1 MGGRRRQRI
10 RTWAEELVAL
20 HGADVARMVGLDG
33 PLPDVRI
40 DVQPAGPP
48 GLTSGLTIT
57 LSEAWFAEHPDDAGC
72 VIHELAHAYMRA
84 PRYDDTT
91 VWLIEGLADHVRDTL
106 GLEASWTFA
115 HFEAGKATA
124 GYQTT
129 ADFLAWLDGR
139 DPGASVE
146 LCRRLIADTYDEGAF
161 GDIAGRPL
169 TDLVAA
175 YEADRSRSAPGP
187 TLTA

>member
-1 MGGRRRQRI
+1 MGKRTRARI
-10 RTWAEELVAL
+10 QAWAEGLIAD
-20 HGADVARMVGLDG
+20 HGAGVARMVGLDG

-57 LSEAWFAEHPDDAGC
+57 LSEAWFREHADDAGC
-72 VIHELAHAYMRA
+72 VVHELAHAYMRA
-84 PRYDDTT
+84 PRYDETT
-91 VWLIEGLADHVRDTL
+91 IWLIEGLGDHVRDTL
-106 GLEASWTFA
+106 GFEAPWTFA

-139 DPGASVE
+139 APGAS
-146 LCRRLIADTYDEGAF
+146 LALSRRLMADTYDEGAF
-161 GDIAGRPL
+161 GEIAGRPL
-169 TDLVAA
+169 AELVAA
-175 YEADRSRSAPGP
+175 YEADRRAQS
-187 TLTA
+187 